1 MNGMGEFLWPN
12 GVFYRGQY
20 EKDLRHGRGEMIWSI
35 DKRFRGSWA
44 YGMRHGYGEFIE
56 IESLKNI

>member
-1 MNGMGEFLWPN
+1 MDGTGQFFWPN
-12 GVFYRGQY
+12 GVFYRGEY

-56 IESLKNI
+56 IDSKK

>member
-1 MNGMGEFLWPN
+1 
-12 GVFYRGQY
+12 
-20 EKDLRHGRGEMIWSI
+20 MIWSI

-56 IESLKNI
+56 IDSRKEI